1 MNKKAYWLLAPLT
14 LLVFLGGL
22 NIYRKIIWKEPTD
35 GVIWERKAAGL
46 TAIKVESGSPAYI
59 QGIKKGDILYSINY
73 NLIKNKIVVTNKID
87 LAKNL
92 WRAGNQGQR
101 VTYEIYR
108 AGEITPFNY
117 NLYLVQKGASLI
129 YFYLALIGLM
139 TLIICLIVFF
149 NSSKPFSLPY
159 IYFYL
164 LSVLLY
170 SFYTFSPTGELDL
183 FDTIFYW
190 LDKAAFLAFPP
201 LLLHYFLIFPQ
212 RKKFIKE
219 RPVVIYFL
227 YIPGLL
233 LLVARIVAHLPYIN
247 NLDDILILGSFDA
260 LEKLDLLH
268 FSVYTIITLATISH
282 SYLKN
287 PSVLV
292 RRQLKWVVN
301 GLSFGIIPFT
311 LFYAVP
317 FLTGHAPTQV
327 AELTILLQALVPLA
341 FSYSISRYKLM
352 DLEVILKKAATLIFS
367 YFVLALLYLGIG
379 AQTKIFAGSKLNAL
393 LLWIL
398 AIILGVTL
406 FTPLKKLFQS
416 LFDRVFYKRSYQYRK
431 TLLSIS
437 KELSRERNLGN
448 LARSL
453 LELIANALSL
463 QTTALLLPVE
473 ADSPIFSVF
482 SSLGGPETLPS
493 RLTFDPQ
500 VYKALKEKDSLSLY
514 ALPEKRE
521 LSQKFE
527 ELRSSGFEH
536 LLALKVE
543 DNLIGCLAMGKKLDA
558 TFLTSEDW
566 ELLATISS
574 PVALALENAS
584 LYNQA
589 SIRTQELERL
599 KDYSENIIESLTV
612 GVAVLDQNG
621 LIIGWNRVLEDTF
634 GKKKDEV
641 IGDNLMRILGA
652 DNFAALFPSDT
663 QQEYRLL
670 SEISMD
676 MPSGE
681 KKIFDIAK
689 TPLLDNRLNPYGTI
703 IVFED
708 ITDKILLQQQLVTSE
723 KLASIGLLSAGV
735 AHEINTPLTGISS
748 YVQMLQKKVTDTH
761 FAQILEK
768 IETQTDRVSRI
779 IKNLLNFARN
789 PSDIAFH
796 RVSLKDNLQ
805 EIVSLIDYK
814 LKTMNIQLEM
824 NLAPVKLIW
833 AQGERLQQVFINI
846 ILNAMDAMPH
856 GGTLRIELAE
866 LDHEIQIRI
875 TDTGAGIKEQHLPH
889 IFDPFFTTK
898 GLGKGTGL
906 GLSISYAI
914 IKEHEGHIG
923 VQSEAG
929 KGTSFIISIPKDL
942 DKRKLSFP
950 KNENSD
956 KKD

>member
-1 MNKKAYWLLAPLT
+1 
-14 LLVFLGGL
+14 
-22 NIYRKIIWKEPTD
+22 
-35 GVIWERKAAGL
+35 
-46 TAIKVESGSPAYI
+46 
-59 QGIKKGDILYSINY
+59 
-73 NLIKNKIVVTNKID
+73 
-87 LAKNL
+87 
-92 WRAGNQGQR
+92 
-101 VTYEIYR
+101 
-108 AGEITPFNY
+108 
-117 NLYLVQKGASLI
+117 
-129 YFYLALIGLM
+129 
-139 TLIICLIVFF
+139 
-149 NSSKPFSLPY
+149 
-159 IYFYL
+159 
-164 LSVLLY
+164 
-170 SFYTFSPTGELDL
+170 
-183 FDTIFYW
+183 
-190 LDKAAFLAFPP
+190 
-201 LLLHYFLIFPQ
+201 
-212 RKKFIKE
+212 
-219 RPVVIYFL
+219 
-227 YIPGLL
+227 
-233 LLVARIVAHLPYIN
+233 
-247 NLDDILILGSFDA
+247 
-260 LEKLDLLH
+260 
-268 FSVYTIITLATISH
+268 
-282 SYLKN
+282 
-287 PSVLV
+287 
-292 RRQLKWVVN
+292 
-301 GLSFGIIPFT
+301 
-311 LFYAVP
+311 
-317 FLTGHAPTQV
+317 LTGHAPTQV
-327 AELTILLQALVPLA
+327 AELTILLHALVPLA

-482 SSLGGPETLPS
+482 SSLGEAAALPS

-500 VYKALKEKDSLSLY
+500 VYKDLKEKDSLSLY
-514 ALPEKRE
+514 ALPEKRG

-543 DNLIGCLAMGKKLDA
+543 NHIIGCLAMGKKLDA

-566 ELLATISS
+566 ELLTTISS

-875 TDTGAGIKEQHLPH
+875 ADTGAGIKEQHLPH